1 MTAKFITRMLLLGC
15 SITALSM
22 GIATAQEA
30 PAAPEA
36 AQTET
41 DDGDKVLNTI
51 QVRGSYIPDP
61 QRATS
66 QVATFLAPEDLAR
79 TADSNAALALTRLSG
94 ISIVSDKFAFV
105 RGLGDRYSSAL
116 LNGSPLPSPEPLRR
130 TVPLD
135 LFPANALDGATV
147 QKTYSAKYPGEFG
160 GGIIDLRTLRQPK
173 DDFFN
178 VKLGTGYN
186 TESTGEDG
194 LLVRGSDS
202 DWTGF
207 DDGLRDIPD
216 ILGRVLSGS
225 TELGDTSDATIEA
238 AGEQLVNSPLSVI
251 QSQENNPDFDGE
263 IEYGHVF
270 EFDSFDIGVVAVA
283 GYSNEWRSKTALRQS
298 VQGGL
303 NGSNF
308 EAMETTYSSTLNA
321 LGSATLN
328 YNDHEV
334 QATLFYVHDT
344 DKQAQITTGQDFNAP
359 DFGAPDPTQ
368 TVYDESSGW
377 YERGLTMGQL
387 RGEHIFGDLTLSW
400 RGAYAQST
408 RDAPYERSLRRFINS
423 SGDPAYL
430 LANNYRINFSY
441 LKDDIFSYGGDAKY
455 ETYWGDNLE
464 AIFTFGGDYSKTERE
479 YELYKFKFAGG
490 NSLPDD
496 VEIARPDY
504 LFGPDNIDPTRFV
517 LDEDGNIND
526 FYTGDLEISAL
537 FGEADVELTSFVR
550 ATLGLRYEDS
560 TQTVLTSDRFGNSS
574 TLSGFTQIA
583 NDYLLPAASLT
594 WNFADDLQLRL
605 AYSQTVSRPQ
615 FRELSPSIFFD
626 PDTDRTYRGNAFLTD
641 TELTNYDARLEYYMG
656 RNQFVTLAGFYKE
669 LTAPIE
675 ETQFSTSTFVF
686 ETGFINVPKAE
697 LVGGEFEYR
706 TKFALP
712 GKSSFFTDRD
722 GIFSINY
729 TYTKSEVSSGAG
741 DTIVNPLSYQVQDAS
756 LYNLDGKQLQGTP
769 ENILNVQLGWESDNE
784 QLTLLVGWVD
794 ERILQRG
801 IDSGAG
807 SLPDVIEDPGI
818 QLDIVYNRDITVAG
832 RDMAFGLRAR
842 NLLDEAH
849 EEYQISEGIGR
860 TEYNTYDRGMSLSAS
875 LTAKF

>member
-1 MTAKFITRMLLLGC
+1 MTAKFLTRLLLLGC
-15 SITALSM
+15 SFSALTM
-22 GIATAQEA
+22 GMAAAQETA
-30 PAAPEA
+30 PEEVAAPE
-36 AQTET
+36 
-41 DDGDKVLNTI
+41 DDRVLNTI
-51 QVRGSYIPDP
+51 QVRGEFIPEP

-66 QVATFLAPEDLAR
+66 QVASFLAPEDLAR

-94 ISIVSDKFAFV
+94 ISIVSDKFAYV

-160 GGIIDLRTLRQPK
+160 GGIIDLKTLRQPR

-178 VKLGTGYN
+178 AKLGTGFN

-194 LLVRGSDS
+194 LLVKGADR

-207 DDGLRDIPD
+207 DDGIRDIPS
-216 ILGRVLSGS
+216 ILSGILS
-225 TELGDTSDATIEA
+225 GPNELGDASDSVIEA

-263 IEYGHVF
+263 LELGRVL
-270 EFDSFDIGVVAVA
+270 EFDSFDIGIVGVV
-283 GYSNEWRSKTALRQS
+283 GYSNGWQNKSAIRQS
-298 VQGGL
+298 VQGGI

-308 EAMETTYSSTLNA
+308 ETMETTYSTTLNA

-328 YNDHEV
+328 YNNHEINAV
-334 QATLFYVHDT
+334 LFYVHDT
-344 DKQAQITTGQDFNAP
+344 DKQAQITTGFDFNAP
-359 DFGAPDPTQ
+359 DFGSPDPTQ
-368 TVYDESSGW
+368 TVHNESSGW
-377 YERGLTMGQL
+377 YERGLTMAQL
-387 RGEHIFGDLTLSW
+387 NGEHIFGDLVLNW
-400 RGAYAQST
+400 RGAYAVST
-408 RDAPYERSLRRFINS
+408 RDAPYERSLDRFINS
-423 SGDPAYL
+423 AGQPAYL
-430 LANNYRINFSY
+430 LPNNYRINFSY
-441 LKDDIFSYGGDAKY
+441 LQDDIFSAGGEAKY

-464 AIFTFGGDYSKTERE
+464 AIFMAGADYQKTERT
-479 YELYKFKFAGG
+479 YELYKLRFVGG
-490 NSLPDD
+490 NSIPDD
-496 VEIARPDY
+496 VEIARPDF
-504 LFGPDNIDPTRFV
+504 LFSPDNIDPTRFE
-517 LDEDGNIND
+517 LDEDTGIND
-526 FYTGDLEISAL
+526 FYFGDLEISSVFA
-537 FGEADVELTSFVR
+537 EADVELTSFVR
-550 ATLGLRYEDS
+550 ATLGLRYEDA
-560 TQTVLTSDRFGNSS
+560 TQSVTTTDRFGNSS
-574 TLSGFTQIA
+574 ALSGFTEIA
-583 NDYLLPAASLT
+583 NDYLLPAVSVT
-594 WNFADDLQLRL
+594 WNFADDLQLRT
-605 AYSQTVSRPQ
+605 AYSQTISRPQ

-626 PDTDRTYRGNAFLTD
+626 PETDRTYRGNAFLTD

-656 RNQFVTLAGFYKE
+656 RNQFVTLAGFFKE
-669 LTAPIE
+669 VTAPIE

-686 ETGFINVPKAE
+686 ETGFINVPKAD
-697 LVGGEFEYR
+697 LYGAEFEYR

-712 GKSSFFTDRD
+712 GQSSFFTDRD

-729 TYTKSEVSSGAG
+729 TYTKSEISSSSG

-807 SLPDVIEDPGI
+807 ALPDVIEDPGI
-818 QLDIVYNRDITVAG
+818 QLDLVYNRDFV
-832 RDMAFGLRAR
+832 AFGQDFTLGLRGR
-842 NLLDEAH
+842 NLLNEAH
-849 EEYQISEGIGR
+849 EEYQFSEGGLGR
-860 TEYNTYDRGMSLSAS
+860 TEYNTYDRGSSFSAS